1 MPKLSIEIPEEI
13 MKLIEADGYDLH
25 SYFYLVFM
33 RPLLERH
40 QVILEQEVVAI
51 AKDEIDAKIEAVKES
66 VVVAVEKAE
75 VAPDPEP
82 IVEETPT
89 DSVPA
94 EP

>member
-13 MKLIEADGYDLH
+13 INLIEADGYDLH

-40 QVILEQEVVAI
+40 QVNLEQEVVAI
-51 AKDEIDAKIEAVKES
+51 AKEEIDAKIEAVKES

-75 VAPDPEP
+75 VTPDPEP
-82 IVEETPT
+82 IVDETPT

-94 EP
+94 